1 MLHYYF
7 LNLDTIYCITKKIYT
22 YSQCLLLL
30 LLSINKKILS
40 LKENFFGK
48 RRLRKKAYK
57 KSGKKRDR
65 RILFFYGFRYFFLKG
80 RIYLSDLVL

>member
-30 LLSINKKILS
+30 LLSINKK
-40 LKENFFGK
+40 NPFFK
-48 RRLRKKAYK
+48 RK
-57 KSGKKRDR
+57 
-65 RILFFYGFRYFFLKG
+65 FFWEEKVEEEGL
-80 RIYLSDLVL
+80 

>member
-48 RRLRKKAYK
+48 RRLI
-57 KSGKKRDR
+57 KRVEKR
-65 RILFFYGFRYFFLKG
+65 EIEEFYFFMDLDIFFLKG

>member
-48 RRLRKKAYK
+48 RRFI
-57 KSGKKRDR
+57 KRVEKR
-65 RILFFYGFRYFFLKG
+65 EIEEFYFFMDLDIFFLKG